1 MILIVDDDARIRDA
15 AAGGLSA
22 LGHCVISACDGQ
34 EALDICTRQPDIKL
48 IITDVIMP
56 RLKGPDFVARLR
68 ATRPDMRVIYISG
81 DIGDTPR
88 AALGDDP
95 LLTKPFTT
103 ASLAQLV
110 GKALA
115 R

>member
-1 MILIVDDDARIRDA
+1 
-15 AAGGLSA
+15 
-22 LGHCVISACDGQ
+22 VISACDGQ